1 MISYSFSDMHLPWY
15 EIITRPPEVS
25 LFVSTELEASAAADA
40 EPGLSDED
48 WVTQAVLRCYND

>member
-1 MISYSFSDMHLPWY
+1 MMSDSFSDTRLPWY

-25 LFVSTELEASAAADA
+25 LFVVSEPETSAAADT

-48 WVTQAVLRCYND
+48 WVTRSVLGCYND

>member
-1 MISYSFSDMHLPWY
+1 MMPDSFSDMHVPWY

-25 LFVSTELEASAAADA
+25 LFVSTEPETSAATDT

-48 WVTQAVLRCYND
+48 WVTQAVLRSYND

>member
-1 MISYSFSDMHLPWY
+1 MMSNSFSDTRLPWY

-25 LFVSTELEASAAADA
+25 LFVVSEPETSAAADT

-48 WVTQAVLRCYND
+48 WVTRSVLGCYND

>member
-1 MISYSFSDMHLPWY
+1 MISYSFSDMHVPWY

-25 LFVSTELEASAAADA
+25 LFVTTELETSAATDT

-48 WVTQAVLRCYND
+48 WVTRAVLRSYND